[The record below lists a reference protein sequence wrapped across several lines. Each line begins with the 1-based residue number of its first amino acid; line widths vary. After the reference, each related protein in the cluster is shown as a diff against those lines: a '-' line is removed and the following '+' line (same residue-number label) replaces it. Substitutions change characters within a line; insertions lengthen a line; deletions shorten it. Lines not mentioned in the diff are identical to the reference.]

1 MIEASFEQ
9 AAHRSAAIGGIYQY
23 DTGQRLR
30 MHGLPTPEELAEMD
44 DFLTGD
50 SVTVQA
56 QYGYIGDSQT
66 ETRLASYEEESGC
79 WTADIPD
86 IYLTR
91 SSTVKVFV
99 YVGYGAAE
107 GMGRSKTC
115 YEGSFTPI
123 SRPAPGTQVTPGQAN
138 AWDELV
144 AEVNLTLAK
153 MNTATSNT
161 NAATEE
167 ASRATEAANT
177 ATKNANLAASN
188 ANAQAASAASAASS
202 ANLAATNANEQ
213 ASNANRAAGSANAQA
228 GAAAGAAGNAN
239 SAAGS
244 ANNAAANANN
254 AAASAAAQASHL
266 QNMVVTAGTR
276 EYGSGSTANLTDD
289 GVKKILSLGIER
301 GPQGVQGPQGIQGA
315 AGATGPQGP
324 KGDKGDKGDTGAT
337 GATGATGPQG
347 PQGPMGPA
355 GVTFSLSGTTLY
367 ITTG

>member
-1 MIEASFEQ
+1 MIHASFDDRS
-9 AAHRSAAIGGIYQY
+9 HKSAAIAGIYQY

-30 MHGLPTPEELAEMD
+30 MHGLPTPQELAERD
-44 DFLTGD
+44 DFLSGD
-50 SVTVQA
+50 TVTVQA
-56 QYGYIGDSQT
+56 QYGFIGDSQT

-188 ANAQAASAASAASS
+188 ANEQAAS
-202 ANLAATNANEQ
+202 
-213 ASNANRAAGSANAQA
+213 ANRAAGSANAQA

-276 EYGSGSTANLTDD
+276 EYGSGSTASLTDD
-289 GVKKILSLGIER
+289 GTKRILSLGLER
-301 GPQGVQGPQGIQGA
+301 GAPGAQGPQGIQGA
-315 AGATGPQGP
+315 TGARGPQGIQGATGATGAQGP
-324 KGDKGDKGDTGAT
+324 KGDKGDKGDT

>member
-1 MIEASFEQ
+1 MIHASFDDRS
-9 AAHRSAAIGGIYQY
+9 HKSAAIGGIYQY

-30 MHGLPTPEELAEMD
+30 MHGLPTPQELAERD
-44 DFLTGD
+44 DFLSGD
-50 SVTVQA
+50 TVTVQA

-66 ETRLASYEEESGC
+66 ETRLASYDEESGC

-91 SSTVKVFV
+91 SITVKVFV

-123 SRPAPGTQVTPGQAN
+123 SRPAPGTQVTPGQTN
-138 AWDELV
+138 AWDQLV

-161 NAATEE
+161 NAATEG
-167 ASRATEAANT
+167 ANRATEAANT
-177 ATKNANLAASN
+177 AAENADRATESAQ
-188 ANAQAASAASAASS
+188 QAAKSANGAAKSANDAAAS
-202 ANLAATNANEQ
+202 ANLAAA
-213 ASNANRAAGSANAQA
+213 SANNAAASASAQA
-228 GAAAGAAGNAN
+228 GAAANAATG
-239 SAAGS
+239 
-244 ANNAAANANN
+244 ANNAAASANN

-276 EYGSGSTANLTDD
+276 EYGSGSTASLTDD

-301 GPQGVQGPQGIQGA
+301 GPQ
-315 AGATGPQGP
+315 
-324 KGDKGDKGDTGAT
+324 
-337 GATGATGPQG
+337 GATGPQG

>member
-1 MIEASFEQ
+1 MIHASFDDRS
-9 AAHRSAAIGGIYQY
+9 HKSAAIAGIYQY

-30 MHGLPTPEELAEMD
+30 MHGLPTPQELAERD
-44 DFLTGD
+44 DFLSGD
-50 SVTVQA
+50 TVTVQA
-56 QYGYIGDSQT
+56 QYGFIGDSQT
-66 ETRLASYEEESGC
+66 ETRLASYDGESGC

-177 ATKNANLAASN
+177 ATKNANNAAAN

-202 ANLAATNANEQ
+202 ANLAAANANEQ

-228 GAAAGAAGNAN
+228 GAANTAAANAN

-254 AAASAAAQASHL
+254 AASSAAAQASHL

-276 EYGSGSTANLTDD
+276 EYGSGSTASLMDD
-289 GVKKILSLGIER
+289 GTKKILSLGIER
-301 GPQGVQGPQGIQGA
+301 GPQGVQGPQGIQ
-315 AGATGPQGP
+315 GATGPQGP